1 MSTTLNLTDG
11 IEEDGFAQGA
21 RMSFLSHLDEL
32 RRRIV
37 RSVIFVVVALFGC
50 WFVSDHIYNFLA
62 VPIKTAL
69 AEAQRRQLPL
79 RGLAGEMPAMSL
91 ASLQEGMLCKYTFAD
106 PIKLGQ
112 SIVPLGTTVAAR
124 VAHDAD
130 GRRVLLMEEPLIVG
144 QTMLPGGTLLPFD
157 FAAAPP
163 DELTGADEK
172 LIVNTAMEPFSLYVK
187 VSLYAAVCLALPFLL
202 WQIWGFISPGLHP
215 HERGYVIPFIS
226 LSSISFFIGA
236 AFAYYVLFPP
246 AAVYLLSL
254 GKDFKLYLKAD
265 DYFDFIILIM
275 LAMGIVFQMPAVTYV
290 LSRIGLVTASFLIRS
305 WRVSSV
311 VIVSAAAVLSPTN
324 DVLNMLLFAAPMVVL
339 YVISILVA
347 WLCGKQ
353 RVVPA

>member
-11 IEEDGFAQGA
+11 IEEDVFPQGA
-21 RMSFLSHLDEL
+21 QMSFLAHLDEL

-37 RSVIFVVVALFGC
+37 RSVIFVVVALFAC

-62 VPIKTAL
+62 VPIKNAL
-69 AEAQRRQLPL
+69 AEAQRRELPV
-79 RGLAGEMPAMSL
+79 RGLTGETPAVAL
-91 ASLQEGMLCKYTFAD
+91 ASLQEGMLCKYTFAES
-106 PIKLGQ
+106 IKLGQ
-112 SIVPLGTTVAAR
+112 SVVPVGTTVAAR
-124 VAHDAD
+124 VAHEAG

-157 FAAAPP
+157 FAAPP
-163 DELTGADEK
+163 DELAGLNEK
-172 LIVNTAMEPFSLYVK
+172 LIVSTAMEPFSLYVK

-202 WQIWGFISPGLHP
+202 LQIWGFISPGLHP

-226 LSSISFFIGA
+226 LSSISFFVGA

-246 AAVYLLSL
+246 AAIYLLSL

-311 VIVSAAAVLSPTN
+311 VIVGAAAVLSPTS

-339 YVISILVA
+339 YVISIFVA
-347 WLCGKQ
+347 WLCGRQ
-353 RVVPA
+353 RVIVA

>member
-1 MSTTLNLTDG
+1 MSTTLNLTGG
-11 IEEDGFAQGA
+11 IEEDGIAQGA
-21 RMSFLSHLDEL
+21 QMSFLSHLDEL

-37 RSVIFVVVALFGC
+37 RSVIFVFVALFGC

-62 VPIKTAL
+62 VPIQTAL
-69 AEAQRRQLPL
+69 AEAQRRQLPA

-91 ASLQEGMLCKYTFAD
+91 ASLQDGMLCKYTFAES
-106 PIKLGQ
+106 IKLGQ
-112 SIVPLGTTVAAR
+112 SIVPPGTTVAAR
-124 VAHDAD
+124 VAADAG
-130 GRRVLLMEEPLIVG
+130 GRRVLLMDEPLIVG
-144 QTMLPGGTLLPFD
+144 HTMLPTGTLLPLD
-157 FAAAPP
+157 FAAPP
-163 DELTGADEK
+163 DELTGLNEK
-172 LIVNTAMEPFSLYVK
+172 LIVSTAMEPFSLYVK

-202 WQIWGFISPGLHP
+202 WQVWGFISPGLHP

-236 AFAYYVLFPP
+236 AFAYYVIFPP

-290 LSRIGLVTASFLIRS
+290 LSRIGLVSASFLIRS

-311 VIVSAAAVLSPTN
+311 VIVGAAAVLSPTS

-347 WLCGKQ
+347 WLCAKQ
-353 RVVPA
+353 RITPA

>member
-1 MSTTLNLTDG
+1 MSTTLNLTG
-11 IEEDGFAQGA
+11 GVEEDGFAHGA
-21 RMSFLSHLDEL
+21 QMSFLAHLDEL

-37 RSVIFVVVALFGC
+37 RSVVFVVVALFGC

-69 AEAQRRQLPL
+69 AEAQRRQLPV

-91 ASLQEGMLCKYTFAD
+91 ASLPEGMLCKYTFAE

-124 VAHDAD
+124 VARDAD
-130 GRRVLLMEEPLIVG
+130 GRKVLLMEEPLIVG
-144 QTMLPGGTLLPFD
+144 HTVLPGGTLLPFD

-163 DELTGADEK
+163 EELTGADEK

-226 LSSISFFIGA
+226 LSSISFFVGA

-246 AAVYLLSL
+246 AAIYLLSL

-311 VIVSAAAVLSPTN
+311 VIVGAAAVLSPTS

-339 YVISILVA
+339 YMISILVA

-353 RVVPA
+353 RVTPA